1 LEIGMAKFK
10 VYKLHFK
17 TPLHLGDERDDY
29 SISLKTIHSDT
40 MYSALISSLAKMGND
55 IPQDGDLG
63 FTISSLFPFY
73 QENEE
78 SNANYFFPKP
88 LKQTMPKLKDI
99 SKAKDVKK
107 VLWLDKYY
115 FEKIINGTSLFEDD
129 ESINCIKGEYLTEAN
144 IEKDFISSQVFPRVT
159 VSRSGQE
166 DAKPFYMEK
175 IFFTDN
181 SGLFFIAQGET
192 DLLEKALNLLQHEG
206 IGTDRNVG
214 NGFFE
219 YTTDEIEINL
229 PKDSVNIMSLSLFIP
244 EDQQQLVKMFEGENV
259 AYDFVRRGGWITTP
273 PYNTYRKNAIYAFL
287 PGSVFNNRSSE
298 THGKIVDLK
307 PEIEHANFSHSIWRN
322 GKAIFIPI
330 TSS

>member
-1 LEIGMAKFK
+1 MAKFK

-115 FEKIINGTSLFEDD
+115 FEKIINGATLFEDE
-129 ESINCIKGEYLTEAN
+129 ESITCIKGEYLTEAN

-181 SGLFFIAQGET
+181 SGLFFIVQGET

-273 PYNTYRKNAIYAFL
+273 PYNTYRKNAVYAFL

>member
-1 LEIGMAKFK
+1 MAKFK

-17 TPLHLGDERDDY
+17 TPLHLGDERNDY
-29 SISLKTIHSDT
+29 SISLKTIHSDA
-40 MYSALISSLAKMGND
+40 MYSALISCLAKMGND

-63 FTISSLFPFY
+63 FTMSSLFPFY
-73 QENEE
+73 QENEV

-88 LKQTMPKLKDI
+88 LKQTIPKLKDI

-115 FEKIINGTSLFEDD
+115 FEKIINGATLFEDE
-129 ESINCIKGEYLTEAN
+129 ESITCIKGEYLTEAN

-181 SGLFFIAQGET
+181 SGLFFIVQGET

-259 AYDFVRRGGWITTP
+259 AYDFVRRGGWITTH

>member
-1 LEIGMAKFK
+1 MAKFK

-192 DLLEKALNLLQHEG
+192 NLLEKALNLLQHEG

-273 PYNTYRKNAIYAFL
+273 PYNTYRKNAVYAFL

>member
-1 LEIGMAKFK
+1 MAKFK

-129 ESINCIKGEYLTEAN
+129 ESINCIKDEYLTEAN